1 MKPHL
6 WFVLGAWMAAFGVV
20 NGAFAAHGLRNQ
32 LPARYENIPFD
43 DVPDGDLEALLEKRY
58 GDYDTGVRYHM
69 YHAIGLMLLGLVAT
83 RKPSRW
89 WNVAGF
95 GMFLGIIL
103 FSAMLYALVLTNRTM
118 LGAIVPIGGVTSIV
132 GWIAMGCGCI
142 GGFDLPATA
151 ARPENPAA

>member
-1 MKPHL
+1 MDRI
-6 WFVLGAWMAAFGVV
+6 FLGIGAILGFLGVAL
-20 NGAFAAHGLRNQ
+20 GAFAAHGLKQR
-32 LPARYENIPFD
+32 LPAEMLIVF
-43 DVPDGDLEALLEKRY
+43 E
-58 GDYDTGVRYHM
+58 TGVRYHM

-118 LGAIVPIGGVTSIV
+118 LGAIVPIGGVASII
-132 GWIAMGCGCI
+132 GWIAMGCGCL
-142 GGFDLPATA
+142 GGFD
-151 ARPENPAA
+151 RPAAAAPGETPTA

>member
-6 WFVLGAWMAAFGVV
+6 WFVLGAWMAALGVV
-20 NGAFAAHGLRNQ
+20 NGAFAAHGLRDH
-32 LPARYENIPFD
+32 LPARYMSLPFD
-43 DVPDGDLEALLEKRY
+43 DPDKDLGSLLEKRY
-58 GDYDTGVRYHM
+58 DDYDTGVRYHM

-118 LGAIVPIGGVTSIV
+118 LGAIVPIGGVASII
-132 GWIAMGCGCI
+132 GWIAMGCGCL
-142 GGFDLPATA
+142 GGFD
-151 ARPENPAA
+151 RPAAAVPAETPAA